1 MDSNGSITANL
12 AAVRRQ
18 IHDIASR
25 AGRAPTDIELIAVSK
40 TRTLSEVLQ
49 AVSAGQCAFGENT
62 LQDAITKIPWVKF
75 PDVRWHFI
83 GHLQSKKARQ
93 IPGNFHWLHSLDSL
107 KLARRLSAAMQESG
121 LTDRLEC
128 LLQVNVADEATK
140 SGLRP
145 ASVRPFLDELLK
157 LKLPGLNWRG
167 LMTIGVQGDEAET
180 RWAFSQLRELQQRC
194 CDEFALPAFDQLSMG
209 MSDDYAIAIEEGSTM
224 VRVGKAIFG
233 QRQLHRD

>member
-1 MDSNGSITANL
+1 VDSNGSITTNL

-93 IPGNFHWLHSLDSL
+93 IPGSFHWLHSLDSL

-167 LMTIGVQGDEAET
+167 LMTIGVQGDEAKT
-180 RWAFSQLRELQQRC
+180 RWAFSQLRKLQQRC
-194 CDEFALPAFDQLSMG
+194 RDEFALPAFDQLSMG

-224 VRVGKAIFG
+224 VRVGTAIFG